1 MLESKG
7 RPVGL
12 FTSFQLKSRDA
23 DTRKRAALSLAVPGK
38 ASAIASLQPLL
49 EDPEWPVRQAAIEA
63 LGAIADPSAVPL
75 LLATVKQAD
84 AVRDEAGASA
94 LRAAAVEALGRI
106 GSPGTDALL
115 DALRD
120 RHARLREAAI
130 AALGA
135 VGGERAVSALSET
148 LRDDR
153 SSVRQAGAAALA
165 RAGGSAAV
173 PALQGALAHKD
184 PTTRKCAAA
193 ALGTIDASG
202 AVSAL
207 RQAVADREKS
217 VRDAALDA
225 LAAIGSPGAAAA
237 LVAELPA
244 ADRDLKGAIA
254 ARLKGMAWTPADAAE
269 RVVHAALHGR
279 FDEAAAEGAA
289 AVDALLAALADR
301 DPAARRGAAAALGRL
316 ADPRAAVALV
326 GLFKDADVPV
336 REAAVG
342 AVAAIGLP
350 AADTLLDALRDRTA
364 TVRTAAGAALSQIG
378 EGRVAAA
385 LFGRLSGGSPARH
398 AGRDLR
404 VVQGRA
410 DLDGARRAADA
421 LELLLDHSIRALPPD
436 TLRRCAEL
444 ADVIRIEPGEVPGQ
458 GETVDLER
466 IRDAAAAELSR
477 RG

>member
-1 MLESKG
+1 MAESKG
-7 RPVGL
+7 RLVGL

-23 DTRKRAALSLAVPGK
+23 DTRRRAALSLGVRGK

-63 LGAIADPSAVPL
+63 LGTIADPSAIPL
-75 LLATVKQAD
+75 LLETVRQAD
-84 AVRDEAGASA
+84 QVRDEAGANG

-115 DALRD
+115 EALRD
-120 RHARLREAAI
+120 RHPKLRETAI

-173 PALQGALAHKD
+173 PALTGALAHKD
-184 PTTRKCAAA
+184 PTTRRCAAS
-193 ALGTIDASG
+193 ALGTIDAPE
-202 AVSAL
+202 AVNAA
-207 RQAVADREKS
+207 RRAIADREKS
-217 VRDAALDA
+217 VREAAVEA
-225 LAAIGSPGAAAA
+225 LAAMGSQGAAAA
-237 LVAELPA
+237 LVAEFPA
-244 ADRDLKGAIA
+244 ADRELRGTIA
-254 ARLKGMAWTPADAAE
+254 ARLKGMAWSPADAAG

-289 AVDALLAALADR
+289 AVDALVAVLADR
-301 DPAARRGAAAALGRL
+301 DAAARRGAAAALGRV
-316 ADPRAAVALV
+316 ADPRAAGALV

-336 REAAVG
+336 RDAAIG
-342 AVAAIGLP
+342 AVAVIGLP
-350 AADTLLDALRDRTA
+350 AADALLEALRDRTA
-364 TVRTAAGAALSQIG
+364 TVRAAAAAALSQVG

-385 LFGRLSGGSPARH
+385 LIARLSGGSPAQH
-398 AGRDLR
+398 AGRELR
-404 VVQGRA
+404 VVQGRE
-410 DLDGARRAADA
+410 DLDDARDAADA
-421 LELLLDHSIRALPPD
+421 LGRLLEHSIRALPPD
-436 TLRRCAEL
+436 ALRRCAGL
-444 ADVIRIEPGEVPGQ
+444 ADVIRIEAGETPGP
-458 GETVDLER
+458 GETVDLESVR
-466 IRDAAAAELSR
+466 QAAHDELSR